1 MQQLKVREGKSI
13 HSQGGN
19 VCNKLTV
26 LYKMPLRIAEGRELI
41 PQRDRDSFCCLLYL
55 LKIFWM
61 QPCLFK
67 KNFFF
72 FFPQKTFYWVT
83 VAFQEKASCLCCG
96 FLGYPLETHL
106 TQFFQKL
113 KNISYKAC
121 IGGNPIFLVETNRTS
136 IKKRQR
142 SLIRKWYQG
151 LISREW
157 RLQIIILLSFFFYL
171 SIF

>member
-1 MQQLKVREGKSI
+1 MFATNSTLQNAPENSRGERTHTPEGTVFCICGKFSGCSHVCLKK
-13 HSQGGN
+13 
-19 VCNKLTV
+19 K
-26 LYKMPLRIAEGRELI
+26 
-41 PQRDRDSFCCLLYL
+41 
-55 LKIFWM
+55 KIF
-61 QPCLFK
+61 
-67 KNFFF
+67 FFS
-72 FFPQKTFYWVT
+72 QKTFYWVT
-83 VAFQEKASCLCCG
+83 VTFQEKASCLCCG

-142 SLIRKWYQG
+142 SLIRKWYQE

-157 RLQIIILLSFFFYL
+157 RLQIIILLSFFLIYL
-171 SIF
+171 YFKFFCIKTKHKNLNWLIEE